1 MFLRVSR
8 TEIGGLRAEIGGEIG
23 SLPAE
28 ISGIHHR
35 LDRLD
40 ADVNA
45 LMKHAFGIDRG

>member
-1 MFLRVSR
+1 MFLRVIR

-23 SLPAE
+23 SLRAE

-35 LDRLD
+35 LD
-40 ADVNA
+40 ADVSA